1 MLTQSR
7 RMSYSHRPAGANGRY
22 DHLVTAALNNNGNN
36 KNEGS
41 KVTAKTQGMD
51 QVLSSIQIGST
62 APFIFTNNNSSNNNH
77 EQIPHND
84 EEMQQLL
91 SRTGSASEITV
102 LSTIRYRIR
111 SRMRHGYISRR
122 WIVALSLRDAVRHC
136 DMSDGA
142 PTVAHVCK
150 FASVPRLS
158 VTDSGLPPI
167 SVDAKDAGSIYMIMG
182 IARIS
187 SGTLRAEMS
196 STKPLD
202 HGMSGK
208 KAVDAVP
215 AGHIAVYNLEQLQLK
230 TEDYTAYWGLNRN
243 QMKAVKDSK
252 LLLEL
257 ASLFHWP
264 KFASYEEDLALRDNT
279 KWSRYNGTRPM
290 SQRCNSVILTPR
302 ELHTSTTM
310 ARTAGKEVLLFNY
323 VDGL

>member
-7 RMSYSHRPAGANGRY
+7 RMLHSHLPAGERCGRTHVCYGRY
-22 DHLVTAALNNNGNN
+22 DHLVTAALNNNGNT

-41 KVTAKTQGMD
+41 EVTAKTQGMD

-62 APFIFTNNNSSNNNH
+62 TPFIFTNNTSSNNNH

-102 LSTIRYRIR
+102 LSTILRR
-111 SRMRHGYISRR
+111 SYY
-122 WIVALSLRDAVRHC
+122 D
-136 DMSDGA
+136 D
-142 PTVAHVCK
+142 TVAHVCK
-150 FASVPRLS
+150 VALVPRLS

-187 SGTLRAEMS
+187 SGTLRTEMS

-208 KAVDAVP
+208 KAE
-215 AGHIAVYNLEQLQLK
+215 I
-230 TEDYTAYWGLNRN
+230 
-243 QMKAVKDSK
+243 
-252 LLLEL
+252 
-257 ASLFHWP
+257 
-264 KFASYEEDLALRDNT
+264 
-279 KWSRYNGTRPM
+279 M
-290 SQRCNSVILTPR
+290 S
-302 ELHTSTTM
+302 
-310 ARTAGKEVLLFNY
+310 
-323 VDGL
+323 